1 LVFAKPPPRF
11 PPARWFFAVRAKN
24 IISARIRKCKRNMSI
39 LRHGPKKISLRPR
52 KRRNLRQ
59 RMRHQHRLSF
69 SPRARRR

>member
-39 LRHGPKKISLRPR
+39 LRKGPKKIPRRRKKHRHLPRQPRRLLRW
-52 KRRNLRQ
+52 N
-59 RMRHQHRLSF
+59 F
-69 SPRARRR
+69 SPKARLI